1 MSLDLIVE
9 VFETNG
15 LLYVALTALTAGIVR
30 GFSGFGTAMIFLP
43 VAGKYFEPVTAII
56 VLTIMDLCG
65 PVLIVPKALRD
76 AYKPDLARLIGGMV
90 ITLPIA
96 LYFLMNMETEIF
108 RYIVSILA
116 LVLILVLSTG
126 WRFHRQLNSGALIG
140 LGGLAGVSGGI
151 AGVPGPPVILFYMA
165 SIHPVKVI
173 RANNLLFLFGFDIFA
188 LFFLSIASALNIYAV
203 ILGLIL
209 AIPMGFGNIIGA
221 VLFNPDKEKLYRKI
235 AFLII
240 TLSALTG
247 LPLLSNSF
255 DSFVG

>member
-1 MSLDLIVE
+1 MTIDLIVE
-9 VFETNG
+9 IFEVNG
-15 LLYVALTALTAGIVR
+15 LLYVALAALTAGIVR

-43 VAGKYFEPVTAII
+43 VAGKYFDPVTAII

-76 AYKPDLARLIGGMV
+76 AYKPDLLRLIGGMI

-96 LYFLMNMETEIF
+96 LYFLLNMETELF

-116 LVLILVLSTG
+116 LILVFVLATG
-126 WRFHRQLNSGALIG
+126 WRFQRQLDTGALIG
-140 LGGLAGVSGGI
+140 LGGIAGVCGGI

-165 SIHPVKVI
+165 STQPIKVI

-188 LFFLSIASALNIYAV
+188 LFFLSIAGALNVSAV
-203 ILGLIL
+203 FLGLIL
-209 AIPMGFGNIIGA
+209 AIPMGLGNVIGA
-221 VLFNPDKEKLYRKI
+221 ALFNPEKEKLYRKM
-235 AFLII
+235 AFCII

-247 LPLLSNSF
+247 LPLLSKNIWI
-255 DSFVG
+255 

>member
-1 MSLDLIVE
+1 
-9 VFETNG
+9 
-15 LLYVALTALTAGIVR
+15 
-30 GFSGFGTAMIFLP
+30 
-43 VAGKYFEPVTAII
+43 
-56 VLTIMDLCG
+56 
-65 PVLIVPKALRD
+65 
-76 AYKPDLARLIGGMV
+76 MV

-116 LVLILVLSTG
+116 LVLIFVLSTG

-209 AIPMGFGNIIGA
+209 AIPMGLGNIIGA
-221 VLFNPDKEKLYRKI
+221 ILFNPDKEKLYRKI